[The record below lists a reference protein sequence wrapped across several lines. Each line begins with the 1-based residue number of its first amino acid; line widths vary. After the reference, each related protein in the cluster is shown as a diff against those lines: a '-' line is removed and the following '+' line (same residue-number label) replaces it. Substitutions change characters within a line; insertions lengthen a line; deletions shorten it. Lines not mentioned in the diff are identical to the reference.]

1 MLDFGVMRSKSAVAL
16 TVVVLSA
23 VAALALAG
31 RADQNVHLPF
41 GTWVRSSD
49 KPILSPQG
57 SGWESAGTFNPAAV
71 LFNGEIVILYRAQDA
86 AGTSRLGYAESKD
99 GVHFTRR
106 PEPVLSPETEY
117 EKDGGVED
125 PRLQKFGDT
134 YYLTYTGYNKKD
146 AQLCLATSRD
156 LIHWERQGVI
166 LPAYK
171 GNWNKGWTK
180 SGAIVPEKIDGKY
193 WMYWLGTA
201 ADKTDQ
207 MGLSYSTDLIH
218 WTEATETPALPKHP
232 GKFDSRV
239 VEPGPPPILTPSGI
253 VLIYN
258 GADDNLV
265 YRTGVAVF
273 DLHDPRKVLYRSD
286 TPVFFP
292 EKEWEKVGQVPNV
305 VFVEGMVRMRD
316 RWLFYYGGADKYVGA
331 AAGGQEIQDP
341 SPREEPLQSISSD
354 GQEVVTFP
362 SGELTLH
369 GVLYKPEG
377 PGPFPA
383 VVYNHG
389 SAPGMLS
396 KQAFEAL
403 GPVFAKH
410 GWVFFGPYRRGQ
422 GLSASAGK
430 YIGDEIRAAS
440 KTGGVA
446 SGAATMVRLLETDH
460 LDDQL
465 AALAWLRTQKFVKP
479 DHIAV
484 AGNSF
489 GGIEAVLGAEHSSYC
504 AAIDSA
510 GGAQSWAQAP
520 ELQSLMTRSV
530 RNSHAPI
537 FFFQAQND
545 YDLSPSRVLSEAMK
559 DVGKEFELKIYPP
572 FGKDVGDG
580 HTFGYFGGSVWADD
594 VFRFLNK
601 HCKE

>member
-1 MLDFGVMRSKSAVAL
+1 MTHAKTSAALVLGVALPAAAAVAF
-16 TVVVLSA
+16 T
-23 VAALALAG
+23 G
-31 RADQNVHLPF
+31 RAQQSVVLPF
-41 GTWVRSSD
+41 GTWTRASET
-49 KPILSPQG
+49 PIISPQG
-57 SGWESAGTFNPAAV
+57 TTWESAGTFNPAV
-71 LFNGEIVILYRAQDA
+71 VFYNGKIVMLYRAQDA

-99 GVHFTRR
+99 GIHFTRR
-106 PEPVLSPETEY
+106 PEPVLAPETDY

-134 YYLTYTGYNKKD
+134 CYLTYTGYNKKD
-146 AQLCLATSRD
+146 AQLCLATSHD
-156 LIHWERQGVI
+156 LIHWERKGVI

-171 GNWNKGWTK
+171 GNWNKAWTK

-201 ADKTDQ
+201 ADKTNQ

-218 WTEATETPALPKHP
+218 WTEATETPVLPKRP

-239 VEPGPPPILTPSGI
+239 VEPGPPPILSSSGI
-253 VLIYN
+253 VLVYN
-258 GADDNLV
+258 GADDHLV

-273 DLHDPRKVLYRSD
+273 DSHDPRKVLYRSD
-286 TPVFFP
+286 TPVFAP

-305 VFVEGMVRMRD
+305 VFVEGMIRQND

-331 AAGGQEIQDP
+331 VVGAQEVQDP
-341 SPREEPLQSISSD
+341 SPSTEPLQSISS
-354 GQEVVTFP
+354 GGEVVTFP

-369 GVLYKPEG
+369 GVLYKPDG
-377 PGPFPA
+377 VGPFPA

-396 KQAFEAL
+396 KQAFDVL
-403 GPVFAKH
+403 GPAFAKN

-430 YIGDEIRAAS
+430 FIGDEIPAAI
-440 KTGGVA
+440 KAGGLT

-460 LDDQL
+460 LNDQL

-479 DHIAV
+479 DQIAV

-489 GGIEAVLGAEHSSYC
+489 GGIEAVLGAEHGSYC

-520 ELQSLMTRSV
+520 ELQSLMTQSV
-530 RNSHAPI
+530 RNSRAPI
-537 FFFQAQND
+537 FFFQAEND
-545 YDLSPSRVLSEAMK
+545 YDLSPSRVLSNAMK
-559 DVGKEFELKIYPP
+559 DAGKEFELKIYPP
-572 FGKDVGDG
+572 FGTSVQDG
-580 HTFGYFGGSVWADD
+580 HTLGYFGSSVWAGD

-601 HCKE
+601 HCQR